1 MEITLT
7 AQGRP
12 GAGKGPARR
21 TRAAGRVPAI
31 LYGPAI
37 DSQPLSVDAKAMAQ
51 ALHTEAGANVLIN
64 LEVDGRRYLTM
75 PREIQRDPLRGTLV
89 HVDLVNVARDV
100 KINADV
106 PIHLVGEAPGVKM
119 GGVIEHHLWELK
131 VAAFPSDVPPAIEID
146 IAGLGIG
153 DHLRVSDVVVP
164 SGVEV
169 FSPPEEIIVS
179 VVEPQVMQVAP
190 EGEEVAEGVPA
201 APAAPEAAE

>member
-1 MEITLT
+1 M
-7 AQGRP
+7 
-12 GAGKGPARR
+12 
-21 TRAAGRVPAI
+21 PAI